1 MCGVSVCERERL
13 HTFSR
18 RLGRELHLTRGSEPA
33 LRGTALID
41 PNTWHAPSWLS
52 LLARAAL
59 GDDRREGKVL
69 RARPGP
75 LLALEHELLLHEHE
89 LCGAA

>member
-1 MCGVSVCERERL
+1 MRERGFT
-13 HTFSR
+13 HSVGVWAGSYIWR
-18 RLGRELHLTRGSEPA
+18 AEADRLVRGSGLQFPFE
-33 LRGTALID
+33 